1 MVEINWTT
9 RALEDLED
17 IAQYI
22 SRDSVRYA
30 KVTIQTLFLSTD
42 ILVRTPRIGRVV
54 PEFRNAVIREII
66 RGNYRIVYKIVS
78 AKKIDIL
85 TVHHSARHLSAER
98 L

>member
-9 RALEDLED
+9 RALEDLEG

-22 SRDSVRYA
+22 SKDSIRYA
-30 KVTIQTLFLSTD
+30 KLTIRTLFLSID
-42 ILVRTPRIGRVV
+42 ILVKTPRIGRVV
-54 PEFRNAVIREII
+54 PEFNNALIREII
-66 RGNYRIVYKIVS
+66 RGNYRIVYRIVS

-85 TVHHSARHLSAER
+85 TVHHSARHLSAKC